1 MVLNLALQGLKK
13 SLKSLKFHD
22 SEPIETLSNISG
34 PPSTASSIT
43 SVLPASTPRSV
54 ASIAS
59 AQFESDEETFESD
72 VLSRPAVTKKKSLHE
87 AVKEK
92 VSWLHTML

>member
-1 MVLNLALQGLKK
+1 M
-13 SLKSLKFHD
+13 
-22 SEPIETLSNISG
+22 
-34 PPSTASSIT
+34 T

-92 VSWLHTML
+92 VSGLHTIIHIQWNLTIKTAYGMS